1 MFSLSKAWTRH
12 WSLTLL
18 LLGLLALQLDL
29 GRAAEEDAMDADDEA
44 EEEEDDDD
52 ALGEEEEEGEYEDD
66 DIAHPLSILPP
77 SSSAV
82 HTVAMVVSHTLTYEL
97 ESGAEIQLGDPVEV
111 ICGFRNTGAEALNIT
126 HMLGSLN
133 NPENFFEYVDNFTE
147 IAVNRESDPK
157 SELSLDY
164 RYGRLRWS
172 VGLGWVGVRDC

>member
-1 MFSLSKAWTRH
+1 MVSLSKACTRH
-12 WSLTLL
+12 RSLALL

-29 GRAAEEDAMDADDEA
+29 GRAAEEDAMDGHDEA
-44 EEEEDDDD
+44 EEEEDDEDE
-52 ALGEEEEEGEYEDD
+52 LGEEQEEGEDEDD
-66 DIAHPLSILPP
+66 DITHPLSNLPP

-82 HTVAMVVSHTLTYEL
+82 YAGVLMVSH
-97 ESGAEIQLGDPVEV
+97 SGAEIQLGDPVEV